1 MIGKRFLA
9 AAIVAGSAF
18 CLHAQ
23 VPTSIPQIRF
33 NAGQNVAPYFE
44 GWIRNT
50 DGSFDLVFG
59 YFNRNYQ
66 EELVIPPGPDNKVEP
81 GPPDQGQPTYF
92 MPRRQRWTFRIRVP
106 ADFGKKS
113 ITWTV
118 TAHGRTDKAYGELI
132 PVQEITERIVMT
144 NGGLDPGDDDPN
156 APPSITIAPI
166 TNAVAGTAVPLVASV
181 MDDGLPKPRVPVA
194 PRPAAPTAGQS
205 TFGAQVN
212 SSAGSGRP
220 RGLVVSWM
228 EYRGPAKVR
237 FDTAGPTAVT
247 NGQVTTR
254 ATFAEAGTY
263 RLAATASDGA
273 LSKKAEITVVVKDD
287 PMNKVPR

>member
-205 TFGAQVN
+205 TFGAQQDIVGR
-212 SSAGSGRP
+212 SIEIDGARHEVIGIMPAGFDLMDKHVELWMPLQLAPALRQKGSIKKDNKQCARGRP
-220 RGLVVSWM
+220 EER
-228 EYRGPAKVR
+228 
-237 FDTAGPTAVT
+237 
-247 NGQVTTR
+247 
-254 ATFAEAGTY
+254 
-263 RLAATASDGA
+263 
-273 LSKKAEITVVVKDD
+273 
-287 PMNKVPR
+287 